1 MHSQWFISKLSA
13 TRKLFILKIPNHI
26 TMNTISKIKLTEG
39 PDLNHLYQESLEL
52 LSSLIAIPSIS
63 GDELLTA
70 DQIESFLNLQ
80 GINTFRKYNN
90 IWCYN
95 KHLDTSKP
103 TILLNS
109 HHDTVKPNDQY
120 SRDPFRPII
129 EDGKIYGLG
138 SNDAGGPLVALTG
151 TFLYFYD
158 RKDLPFNLCLAA
170 TAEEETSG
178 DLGIR
183 SILPDIRGISFAIVG
198 EPTGMHMAIAE
209 KGSMVI
215 DCVSKG
221 RSGHAAREEGDNAIY
236 HALKDIDWFKNYLF
250 PIMDDQPQPVK
261 MTVTEIRAGIQHNIV
276 PAECSFTVD
285 IRFDHNYTEREI
297 VNTIV
302 NHTSCHFTLRP
313 NVLKPSFIDM
323 LHPVV
328 ISGLSLGRKT
338 YLSPTSSDQGWLDM
352 PSVKMGPGNSARS
365 HTADEFIGI
374 EEIEE
379 GIDIYI
385 SLLETLEL
393 S

>member
-1 MHSQWFISKLSA
+1 
-13 TRKLFILKIPNHI
+13 
-26 TMNTISKIKLTEG
+26 MNTISKIQLSEG

-52 LSSLIAIPSIS
+52 LSALISIPSFS
-63 GDELLTA
+63 GDEMLAA
-70 DQIESFLNLQ
+70 DQIESFLNLH
-80 GINTFRKYNN
+80 GVNTFRKYNN

-95 KHLDTSKP
+95 KHMDAAKP

-109 HHDTVKPNDQY
+109 HHDTVKPNGQY
-120 SRDPFRPII
+120 TRDPFSPVI
-129 EDGKIYGLG
+129 EDEKIHGLG
-138 SNDAGGPLVALTG
+138 SNDAGGPLVALTA
-151 TFLYFYD
+151 TFLYFFN

-178 DLGIR
+178 ELGIR
-183 SILPDIRGISFAIVG
+183 SILDDIKEISFAIVG
-198 EPTGMHMAIAE
+198 EPTGMQMAIAE

-236 HALKDIDWFKNYLF
+236 HALKDIEWFKNYLF

-261 MTVTEIRAGIQHNIV
+261 MSVTEIKAGIQHNIV

-297 VNTIV
+297 VNTII
-302 NHTSCHFTLRP
+302 NHTTCHFTLRP
-313 NVLKPSFIDM
+313 NVLKPSFIDI
-323 LHPVV
+323 LHPLVV
-328 ISGLSLGRKT
+328 AGLALGRKT

-385 SLLETLEL
+385 SLLEGLEL

>member
-1 MHSQWFISKLSA
+1 
-13 TRKLFILKIPNHI
+13 
-26 TMNTISKIKLTEG
+26 MNTISKIKLTEG

-52 LSSLIAIPSIS
+52 LSSLITIPSFS
-63 GDELLTA
+63 GDEMLTA
-70 DQIESFLNLQ
+70 DQIESFLNLH

-95 KHLDTSKP
+95 KYMDASKP

-109 HHDTVKPNDQY
+109 HHDTVKPNEQY
-120 SRDPFRPII
+120 TRDPFNPMI
-129 EDGKIYGLG
+129 ENEKIFGLG
-138 SNDAGGPLVALTG
+138 SNDAGGALVALTAA
-151 TFLYFYD
+151 FLYFFD
-158 RKDLPFNLCLAA
+158 RKDLSFNLCLAT
-170 TAEEETSG
+170 TAEEENSG
-178 DLGIR
+178 ELGIG
-183 SILPDIRGISFAIVG
+183 SILTDFKEIAFAIVG
-198 EPTGMHMAIAE
+198 EPTGMQMAIAE

-236 HALKDIDWFKNYLF
+236 HALKDIDWFKGYTF
-250 PIMDDQPQPVK
+250 PIMDNQPQPVK
-261 MTVTEIRAGIQHNIV
+261 MSVTEIRAGIQHNIV
-276 PAECSFTVD
+276 PAVCNFTVD

-297 VNTIV
+297 VNTII
-302 NHTSCHFTLRP
+302 NHTLCHFTIRP
-313 NVLKPSFIDM
+313 NVLKPSFIDI
-323 LHPVV
+323 LHPLVV
-328 ISGLSLGRKT
+328 SGLALGRKT

-385 SLLETLEL
+385 SLLEGLEV
-393 S
+393 SKHS